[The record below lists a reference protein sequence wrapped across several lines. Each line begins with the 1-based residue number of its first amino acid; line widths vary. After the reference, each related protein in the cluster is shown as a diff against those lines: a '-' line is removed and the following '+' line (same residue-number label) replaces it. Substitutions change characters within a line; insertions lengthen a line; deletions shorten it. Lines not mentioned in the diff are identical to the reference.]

1 MDVAQEELT
10 SIANAILGI
19 QELEEK
25 LDGIMF
31 GRIQLTDLNGSSL
44 GTIVPNDELFLWASD

>member
-25 LDGIMF
+25 LDGIML
-31 GRIQLTDLNGSSL
+31 GRIQLTDLKGSSL
-44 GTIVPNDELFLWASD
+44 ATIISNDE